1 MICDNT
7 DKLGQGH
14 CDKSNYP
21 ETEDKIPLISL
32 ICEIKAKTIE
42 AESGTM
48 LARVR
53 TNEKA
58 GSGS

>member
-42 AESGTM
+42 AESGMM

-53 TNEKA
+53 INEKA

>member
-14 CDKSNYP
+14 CKKSNYP

-32 ICEIKAKTIE
+32 KCEIKAKITG
-42 AESGTM
+42 AERGTM
-48 LARVR
+48 LARVWK
-53 TNEKA
+53 NEKA